1 MSHLDEGQLTSLLD
15 GELTASAQRE
25 AEAHLAICAECRG
38 LYDEIRAFSVE
49 ADALVTGI
57 ELPRQ
62 PAPLPALSP
71 GVQPRGDG
79 AQASRRPLPWRTLGW
94 AATLVA
100 ALGLGYLVRGMDRQP
115 IPTDVASS
123 KEPSGVAPAGIDSGA
138 AASTGLI
145 APAAPTTAP
154 AAGAPAELAR
164 QNTQAAEPRRDGER
178 TAQAPETAREEAAD
192 LRARIPTSA
201 PAPAPTVVGA
211 APTAEL
217 AAADQSVAS
226 AKSANRLADMSFQ
239 PVTMERAVRILG
251 GTIRLLDGLK
261 PERVLTGPGSL
272 VPGAEPGI
280 PVVRVVYEDP
290 PGRELWLD
298 QQRTPTDER
307 SVAGVG
313 AVTLLPGDTVLT
325 VPAQGMQS
333 VRWLDQHG
341 FRLALTGFLPADS
354 LRGLLQRVR

>member
-25 AEAHLAICAECRG
+25 AEAHLAACAECRG
-38 LYDEIRAFSVE
+38 LYDEIRAFSME

-62 PAPLPALSP
+62 PAPLPAPHP
-71 GVQPRGDG
+71 GGLPRGDG

-115 IPTDVASS
+115 IPSDVASS
-123 KEPSGVAPAGIDSGA
+123 KEPGGVAPASVDSGA
-138 AASTGLI
+138 AATTGLI

-154 AAGAPAELAR
+154 AAGARAELAR
-164 QNTQAAEPRRDGER
+164 QNTKVAEPRRDEGR
-178 TAQAPETAREEAAD
+178 TAQAPEAASDEVAD
-192 LRARIPTSA
+192 LRARIPTAA
-201 PAPAPTVVGA
+201 PAPVPTVVGEVA
-211 APTAEL
+211 TAEF
-217 AAADQSVAS
+217 AGADQRAAS
-226 AKSANRLADMSFQ
+226 EKSANRLADMSFQ
-239 PVTMERAVRILG
+239 QVTMERAVRILG

-280 PVVRVVYEDP
+280 TVVRVVYEDP

-298 QQRTPTDER
+298 QQRSQTEER
-307 SVAGVG
+307 SAAGVG
-313 AVTLLPGDTVLT
+313 AATLLPGDTVLT
-325 VPAQGMQS
+325 APAQGMQS

-341 FRLALTGFLPADS
+341 FRLALTGFLPTDS
-354 LRGLLQRVR
+354 LRALQRRVR